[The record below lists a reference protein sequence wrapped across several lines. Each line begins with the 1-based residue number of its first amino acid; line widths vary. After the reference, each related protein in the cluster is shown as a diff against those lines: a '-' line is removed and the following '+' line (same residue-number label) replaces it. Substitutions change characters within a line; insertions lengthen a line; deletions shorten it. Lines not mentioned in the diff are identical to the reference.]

1 MNSLNTLHSQL
12 DEALNINSVD
22 TVFTPLYYTDLING
36 QREVWLRNEYNK
48 NRSIDPNIQQVL
60 PCVEVELVDPHT
72 CCIEVPV
79 GCKLLRTKHV
89 IPNTIEFYNN
99 KGITSI
105 GPVDITQKRF
115 VLIDYN
121 RVPYVGNSR
130 FNKTTIFAFLYEGYI
145 YLISNSPINKLVQY
159 ITIRGI
165 FTDPT
170 SLGDVIDCQGNTC
183 WSPYDPYPLNG
194 WMWEQFIKP
203 YIIQQLMQKQMI
215 PLDNEND
222 AKDNKTDGATG

>member
-12 DEALNINSVD
+12 DEALNINAVD
-22 TVFTPLYYTDLING
+22 TVFSTLYYTDLING

-48 NRSIDPNIQQVL
+48 NRSIDPNIQQSL
-60 PCVEVELVDPHT
+60 NCVEVELVEPHN
-72 CCIEVPV
+72 CCIEVPD
-79 GCKLLRTKHV
+79 GCKILKSVLP

-99 KGITSI
+99 KGITSV

-115 VLIDYN
+115 TLVDYN
-121 RVPYVGNSR
+121 AIPFVGNGR
-130 FNKTTIFAFLYEGYI
+130 FNKKVVFCFLYDSYL
-145 YLISNSPINKLVQY
+145 YLISKSELYKYIQF

-170 SLGDVIDCQGNTC
+170 SLGEFKDCEGVAC

-203 YIIQQLMQKQMI
+203 YIVQQLMQKQII
-215 PLDNEND
+215 PLDQENNG
-222 AKDNKTDGATG
+222 KDDKTEKS

>member
-12 DEALNINSVD
+12 DEALNINAVD
-22 TVFTPLYYTDLING
+22 TVFSTVYYTDLING

-48 NRSIDPNIQQVL
+48 NRSIDPNIQQSL
-60 PCVEVELVDPHT
+60 NCVEVELVEPHN
-72 CCIEVPV
+72 CCIEVPS
-79 GCKLLRTKHV
+79 GCKILKTVLP

-105 GPVDITQKRF
+105 GPVDITQKRYIL
-115 VLIDYN
+115 VDYN
-121 RVPYVGNSR
+121 AIPYVGNGR
-130 FNKTTIFAFLYEGYI
+130 FNQKLIFAFLYDSYL
-145 YLISNSPINKLVQY
+145 YLISKSDIYKYIKY
-159 ITIRGI
+159 ITVRGI

-170 SLGDVIDCQGNTC
+170 SLGEFTNCDGVAC

-203 YIIQQLMQKQMI
+203 YIVDQLKQKQPI
-215 PLDNEND
+215 HLDQEND
-222 AKDNKTDGATG
+222 GKDNKTEKS